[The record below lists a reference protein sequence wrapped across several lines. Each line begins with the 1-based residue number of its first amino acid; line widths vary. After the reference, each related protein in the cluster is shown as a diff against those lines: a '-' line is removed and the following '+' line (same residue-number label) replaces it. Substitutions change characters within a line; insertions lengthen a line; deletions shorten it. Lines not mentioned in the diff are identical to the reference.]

1 MCERREISMDI
12 YLERIAIAL
21 ESIEKSLSNLAED
34 TKANKD
40 LKIEVM
46 ENLEGM
52 EKTIR
57 EMKENP
63 FGIR

>member
-1 MCERREISMDI
+1 MKD
-12 YLERIAIAL
+12 LERIAAAL
-21 ESIEKSLSNLAED
+21 ESISKSHSTLAED

-40 LKIEVM
+40 LKIEVL

-57 EMKENP
+57 EIQENP
-63 FGIR
+63 FVLRQRGD